1 MNHKHL
7 ITVHK
12 TRTKSC
18 CYHCLKLL
26 NAHEGL
32 SCVQC
37 KTDLSSKCFRNLSC
51 YCGKEC
57 FRKDWGKHKE
67 LFHDD
72 TCCQYPVSNTGMFL
86 DYILDA
92 DLLCLGCR
100 ADGSLC
106 MEEIGK
112 CNDHHRSCRVVPK
125 GSGAYAVYTKFK
137 YAGHGAALPKDRT
150 TVAFPVFLDIAGIP
164 TAVLDILMYDCECH
178 DENYW
183 FELYLF
189 MEKNDYS
196 TQKSIELLRERIKE
210 LDAKYKKKHN
220 N

>member
-72 TCCQYPVSNTGMFL
+72 TCCQYPVSNTGMFWT
-86 DYILDA
+86 
-92 DLLCLGCR
+92 LLKSGNIIR
-100 ADGSLC
+100 ASKHQQTSISFGLGSLILN
-106 MEEIGK
+106 EIDKSG
-112 CNDHHRSCRVVPK
+112 HQGLTLHGWV
-125 GSGAYAVYTKFK
+125 GSDKEK
-137 YAGHGAALPKDRT
+137 RKS
-150 TVAFPVFLDIAGIP
+150 TVICFSYVSYIFVF
-164 TAVLDILMYDCECH
+164 
-178 DENYW
+178 
-183 FELYLF
+183 
-189 MEKNDYS
+189 
-196 TQKSIELLRERIKE
+196 
-210 LDAKYKKKHN
+210 
-220 N
+220 